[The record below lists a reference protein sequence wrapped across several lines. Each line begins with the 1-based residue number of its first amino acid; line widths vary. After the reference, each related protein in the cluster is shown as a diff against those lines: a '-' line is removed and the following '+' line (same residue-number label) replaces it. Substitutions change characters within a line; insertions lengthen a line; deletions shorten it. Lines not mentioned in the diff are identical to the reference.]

1 MVFSFRVLIQTV
13 VFVACSCLG
22 TITSASTAILPST
35 QALSL
40 VIKEI
45 TKETLLPL
53 VPANASPHD
62 FSLKPSH
69 IMRIQKAQLVIWLG
83 PELEPYLA
91 KVMSRIPSHKQFI
104 INHEGLPL
112 GYGRHPWTNPEY
124 LLKGM
129 LALSQ
134 HMGIAWDSAAW
145 QQQMDALK
153 TQIQSHQSQLL
164 KNKQGYLVY
173 HDGIDGFESYFGLE
187 HLASFTNSDDQ
198 PPGAKALAAIAKLAK
213 EQKVACIL
221 TDHETKPKLIN
232 AVIGSEVE
240 RIQIDILAR
249 NSTSLTSYIAKLGQA
264 MLDCG
269 RVIEL

>member
-1 MVFSFRVLIQTV
+1 M
-13 VFVACSCLG
+13 
-22 TITSASTAILPST
+22 
-35 QALSL
+35 
-40 VIKEI
+40 
-45 TKETLLPL
+45 
-53 VPANASPHD
+53 
-62 FSLKPSH
+62 
-69 IMRIQKAQLVIWLG
+69 
-83 PELEPYLA
+83 
-91 KVMSRIPSHKQFI
+91 
-104 INHEGLPL
+104 
-112 GYGRHPWTNPEY
+112 
-124 LLKGM
+124 
-129 LALSQ
+129 
-134 HMGIAWDSAAW
+134 
-145 QQQMDALK
+145 
-153 TQIQSHQSQLL
+153 
-164 KNKQGYLVY
+164 Y

-232 AVIGSEVE
+232 AVIGPEVE